1 VAVPARVIISAVR
14 SKKPSKIGTELLF
27 PIPPTAVQAYQDGTK
42 DPRPATKAH
51 DRARSR

>member
-14 SKKPSKIGTELLF
+14 SKKPSSKIGTELLF

-42 DPRPATKAH
+42 DPQASHQGP
-51 DRARSR
+51 